1 MFFGTSY
8 KGMWRMKLNADI
20 DVISTEEEA
29 QSIVNGVVNNII
41 SYSKAQ

>member
-1 MFFGTSY
+1 
-8 KGMWRMKLNADI
+8 MKLNADI

-41 SYSKAQ
+41 SYSKAQWVLEFECYLIK